1 MQINLNKKEFYKKV
15 VLYFKKELIGTQ
27 YKEYEDD
34 NHLYFAIER
43 NCNRNSFSFWY
54 YKKCDK
60 IECQILKNV
69 ILHNTVSFIN
79 CSNIEAILYH
89 LTVSIYVPFNANE
102 FNILVKSE
110 LI

>member
-27 YKEYEDD
+27 YKEHETDD
-34 NHLYFAIER
+34 CLYFAIER
-43 NCNRNSFSFWY
+43 NCNRNSLSIWY
-54 YKKCDK
+54 YKKFDK
-60 IECQILKNV
+60 IECQILKNST
-69 ILHNTVSFIN
+69 LYNTVSFVN
-79 CSNIEAILYH
+79 CSDIEEILYH
-89 LTVSIYVPFNANE
+89 LTVSIYVPFNINE

>member
-27 YKEYEDD
+27 YKEYENDD
-34 NHLYFAIER
+34 HLYFAIER

-54 YKKCDK
+54 YKKFDK
-60 IECQILKNV
+60 LECQIVSNFTLY
-69 ILHNTVSFIN
+69 NTVNFVN
-79 CSNIEAILYH
+79 CSDIETILYY
-89 LTVSIYVPFNANE
+89 LTISVYVPFNINE